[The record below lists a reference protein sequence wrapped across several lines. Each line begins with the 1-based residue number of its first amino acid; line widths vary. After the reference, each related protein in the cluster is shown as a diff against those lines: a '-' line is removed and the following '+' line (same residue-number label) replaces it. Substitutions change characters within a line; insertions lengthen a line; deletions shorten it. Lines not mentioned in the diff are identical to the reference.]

1 MKGTMKRKEELQK
14 EEILAPTDFPKKV
27 RMYQPIFSSRSLLSK
42 KRAYHIVKV
51 YFFSDNIVVSTLK
64 GYWLVIENI
73 EKKEND

>member
-42 KRAYHIVKV
+42 KRAYHIVKE
-51 YFFSDNIVVSTLK
+51 VS
-64 GYWLVIENI
+64 
-73 EKKEND
+73 